1 MNIRDCLGLKFP
13 DEFVTR
19 FFFKEA
25 LQLNG
30 GTALELGCGNGNNLA
45 LLYAYGYSVTGVDI
59 SSTAIDQAQ
68 RNFSA
73 SYGQGSAQEFS
84 FIQEDM
90 RSYLNRDEERYD
102 VVMLPSS
109 LYYLPES
116 EIETVLRRVRRN
128 MKPGSRFYLRMRTPE
143 DYRWGKGN
151 ALSERSWR
159 LTTSVTGEL
168 DCIVTFY
175 RQEDFAAILS
185 SLWSP
190 VRTTLCRCRFDNPQN
205 SVLVANDDFIVWG
218 EV

>member
-1 MNIRDCLGLKFP
+1 MNIRDCAGLKFP
-13 DEFVTR
+13 DEYVTR

-25 LQLNG
+25 LQSKS

-45 LLYAYGYSVTGVDI
+45 LFHAYGYSVTGVDI
-59 SSTAIDQAQ
+59 SSTAINQAQ

-73 SYGQGSAQEFS
+73 SYDQGIARGFS

-90 RSYLNRDEERYD
+90 QSYLNRDEERYQ

-116 EIETVLRRVRRN
+116 EIETVLRRARRN

-151 ALSERSWR
+151 ALSDRSWR

-185 SLWSP
+185 SLWKP
-190 VRTTLCRCRFDNPQN
+190 VRATWCRCRYDNPQDN
-205 SVLVANDDFIVWG
+205 ALVANDDFIVWG